1 MRDARLPNY
10 QTPMVSSNDRMASA
24 EPITIVTAVNNRE
37 VLDSNLL
44 VSPCLN
50 ADHARHIMV
59 QEGFGSAA
67 LAYNNAIDR
76 SQTDLMVFLHQDMI
90 LPIDWL
96 VNFRDAVRYVEEMDP
111 QWGVLGIYG
120 MPVDGHGRG
129 HLYSNGRGM
138 LGVPFVVPQL
148 VQTLDEIVL
157 VLRKS
162 SNLRFDDKLPHFHF
176 YGTDICMAAA
186 KQGRNSYVIPAFCV
200 HNTQMNVSLPE
211 EFYSCYKHIKK
222 TWRQYLPI
230 QTTCVRV
237 TASDYPMYRRR
248 IGEAYH
254 QYITGR
260 VVTAARNKS
269 GLAVLSEVERTFPR
283 SSESR
288 LEDQP

>member
-186 KQGRNSYVIPAFCV
+186 KQGRNSYV
-200 HNTQMNVSLPE
+200 
-211 EFYSCYKHIKK
+211 KK